1 LRPTEGALAGS
12 QVLPTLFACQ
22 RIGGQER
29 TKVVYFAQ
37 FWCNH
42 AQVVAPSGGESPLS
56 LDEQPQNDEHD
67 REGVGYGDRHRAHQP
82 VLRSQRASSAFI
94 YLPLYQFRSPTAIVH
109 VRTAGEPLASD
120 SGVMDSST
128 ECGLARLRHFHARSA
143 HDAHFVAGAGVL
155 PRGGDDIHRIT
166 SGLPIIRQNRR
177 TSCAAV
183 NDEICVATCTRFP
196 LPGAIQRK

>member
-143 HDAHFVAGAGVL
+143 QMPTSWREREYCRAAAMTFIGLLPACRLFV
-155 PRGGDDIHRIT
+155 RIV
-166 SGLPIIRQNRR
+166 GP
-177 TSCAAV
+177 AV
-183 NDEICVATCTRFP
+183 
-196 LPGAIQRK
+196 QR